1 MVAHPSA
8 GTLATSSACLFAQF
22 MKLKYAFGVSTSTMT
37 WKIAEA
43 ELGSNFKLV

>member
-22 MKLKYAFGVSTSTMT
+22 MKLNYAFGVSTSTMA
-37 WKIAEA
+37 WKIVGRSSKVT
-43 ELGSNFKLV
+43 LN